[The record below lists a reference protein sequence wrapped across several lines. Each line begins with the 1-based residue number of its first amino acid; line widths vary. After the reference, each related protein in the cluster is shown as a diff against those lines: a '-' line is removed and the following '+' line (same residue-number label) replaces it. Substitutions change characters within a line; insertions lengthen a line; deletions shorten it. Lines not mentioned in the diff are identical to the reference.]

1 MNGTKKSP
9 HDQQRADQ
17 ATDGAAMSPL
27 EPHAQITQKL
37 RDLYESVEEEGIPD
51 RFLELLEKL
60 DQAEKAAKSA
70 DGK

>member
-9 HDQQRADQ
+9 QDQQRTDQ
-17 ATDGAAMSPL
+17 TTHGAAMSPL

-60 DQAEKAAKSA
+60 DRAEKAAKSA